1 MSSPSSRLLS
11 LLSLLQS
18 RRDWPGDVLADRL
31 GVSPRTVRRDVDR
44 LRDLGYPV
52 QATKGPDGGYRLTD
66 GSRMPPLL
74 LDDEQV
80 VALSLALQTAGT
92 GVDGVDEAALRA
104 LTTLRQVMPQR
115 LRAASDALAVTAVP
129 RDGRRV
135 TVDQEVL
142 LAVGAAVRARTV
154 LRFDYDG
161 GSHPLL
167 GEGDHA
173 FRAPRRVEPH
183 HLVTWGGR
191 WYLVAFDLDREDWR
205 TFRVD
210 RMAPRS
216 PTGRRVPQRD
226 VPGGD
231 VGAFV
236 AERLGGRPDLPCR
249 GEAVL
254 DMAAAD
260 VARWAGRDAL
270 VEAVGAGRARLVT
283 GAWSWDGLAATLGMF
298 GVAFE
303 VVGPPELA
311 DAARR
316 LAERYA
322 AATAGAPRPAGGRAP
337 T

>member
-44 LRDLGYPV
+44 LRALGYPV
-52 QATKGPDGGYRLTD
+52 RATKGPDGGYRLTD

-129 RDGRRV
+129 RDRRV
-135 TVDQEVL
+135 TVDQDVL
-142 LAVGAAVRARTV
+142 LAVGAAVRARAV

-161 GSHPLL
+161 GSHPVL
-167 GEGDHA
+167 GEGDRS

-183 HLVTWGGR
+183 HVVTWGGR
-191 WYLVAFDLDREDWR
+191 WYLVAYDLDRADWR

-210 RMAPRS
+210 RMTPRS
-216 PTGRRVPQRD
+216 PTGRRVPERD

-231 VGAFV
+231 VAAFV

-260 VARWAGRDAL
+260 VARWAGRDAV
-270 VEAVGAGRARLVT
+270 VEAVGDGRTRLVT

-303 VVGPPELA
+303 VVGPPELV
-311 DAARR
+311 AASRR
-316 LAERYA
+316 LAGRHT
-322 AATAGAPRPAGGRAP
+322 AATAGAPPP
-337 T
+337 TGDDGPT